1 MPWKYSVLVVANVTA
16 SSDELLEALR
26 TRASAD
32 PTRFT
37 LLVPATGGGRGGREA
52 AEARLEQ
59 ALERLREAGLE
70 VDGVVGDSDPVAA
83 VHEVWDPKEFDEI
96 VVSTLA
102 TGASKWLQVDTP
114 RRIERMTGVS
124 VTHVV
129 ARERREQQP
138 GAPPPEHDRWGV
150 LSPLQPLAWSE
161 ERERERGR

>member
-1 MPWKYSVLVVANVTA
+1 MPWKYSVLVIANVTA
-16 SSDELLEALR
+16 SSDELLEALQA
-26 TRASAD
+26 RAAAD
-32 PTRFT
+32 PARFT
-37 LLVPATGGGRGGREA
+37 LLVPATGGGREGREA
-52 AEARLEQ
+52 AESRLSK
-59 ALERLREAGLE
+59 ALEGLRGSDLEAEGL
-70 VDGVVGDSDPVAA
+70 VGDSDPVVA

-96 VVSTLA
+96 IVSTLA

-129 ARERREQQP
+129 AREPRRQQP

-161 ERERERGR
+161 ERESGR